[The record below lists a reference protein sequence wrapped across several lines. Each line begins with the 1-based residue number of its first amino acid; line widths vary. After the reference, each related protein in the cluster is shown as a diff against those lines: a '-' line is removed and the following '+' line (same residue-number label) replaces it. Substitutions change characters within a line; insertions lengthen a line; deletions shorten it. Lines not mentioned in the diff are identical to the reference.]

1 MHEEQFLRLERL
13 IGRENIEK
21 LHSSRAVICGAG
33 AVGGFAIEALARSG
47 VGFIRVIDFDTV
59 SVTNL
64 NRQILALHSTIGKKK
79 VEVARQRILDINP
92 DCIVEAADA
101 FADKDTYNELLEG
114 ADVILDCIDSL
125 TPKIGLLEYAVRNGF
140 TVISSM
146 GAALRRD
153 LSLIRC
159 ADISETWGCPLARQ
173 VRSGLRKRG
182 IESGIRVVF
191 SPEKVNFKYTPVEED
206 DALQA
211 ERVLDRGRARV
222 ILGSLPTVTAV
233 FGEYMAQEALSIL
246 LSDDSLKGEAAWNPV
261 LRK

>member
-1 MHEEQFLRLERL
+1 MEEEQFLRLERL
-13 IGRENIEK
+13 IGKDNIER
-21 LHSSRAVICGAG
+21 LHNSHAVICGAG

-47 VGFIRVIDFDTV
+47 IGFIRIIDFDTV
-59 SVTNL
+59 SITNL
-64 NRQILALHSTIGKKK
+64 NRQILALHSTLGRKK
-79 VEVARQRILDINP
+79 VEVARDRILDINP
-92 DCIVEAADA
+92 ECNVEAADA
-101 FADKDTYNELLEG
+101 FADKDTYESLLEG
-114 ADVILDCIDSL
+114 ADVVLDCIDSL
-125 TPKIGLLEYAVRNGF
+125 TPKIGLLEYAVKNNFR
-140 TVISSM
+140 VISSM

-182 IESGIRVVF
+182 IEQGVRVVF

-211 ERVLDRGRARV
+211 ERTLDRGRARV

-233 FGEYMAQEALSIL
+233 FGEYMAQEALALL
-246 LSDDSLKGEAAWNPV
+246 LSDNTLKGEAAWNPI